1 MTINNHPNTISLI
14 NSVLIANKFSFL
26 KASRKKFILTVF
38 LYFLS
43 IKDRINFLQ
52 LERFSDY
59 SEQYFRIHFENKFD
73 FQSFNLSL
81 IQQQDINACII
92 AFAPS
97 YIPKSGKSTFGVNKY
112 WSGCSKQ
119 AKWGLDICGFAA
131 VDVNRKTAFHLN
143 AVQTPPLENM
153 TLLVHYCSL
162 LVENHMY
169 FKELSNYLVADAY
182 FSKAQVVETALSL
195 DMHFISRL
203 RDDVNLK
210 YIYRSEKTGKPGA
223 PKKYDGKVN
232 PRFPDMNHFSKIVV
246 CDELTIYS
254 AEVYSVAFDRN
265 INLAIAVFSKDGKE
279 MARKLYFSTDPQMN
293 AEKIVKYCRSRFQ
306 IEFIYRDT
314 KQHCGLTHCQAR
326 SRNKLDFHF
335 NAALTAVNLAKIEW
349 LQSNPQANQSFSM
362 SDYKTMYSN
371 DLLLKVFIRKF
382 GINPNTKK
390 NKLIINELRNYAKVA
405 V

>member
-1 MTINNHPNTISLI
+1 MTINNHPNSISLI
-14 NSVLIANKFSFL
+14 NSVLRVGKFSFL

-38 LYFLS
+38 MCFLS

-81 IQQQDINACII
+81 IQQQNIDECAI
-92 AFAPS
+92 AFDPS

-131 VDVNRKTAFHLN
+131 VDVNRKMAFHLN

-153 TLLVHYCSL
+153 TLLDYYCSVL
-162 LVENHMY
+162 TENHLY
-169 FKELSNYLVADAY
+169 FKELSNYLIADAY
-182 FSKAQVVETALSL
+182 FSKKKVVETTLSL
-195 DMHFISRL
+195 GMHFISRF
-203 RDDVNLK
+203 RDDANLR
-210 YIYRSEKTGKPGA
+210 YIYRGEQTGGKGA
-223 PKKYDGKVN
+223 PRKYDGKVD
-232 PRFPDMNHFSKIVV
+232 PRYPDMNHFSKIVV

-254 AEVYSVAFDRN
+254 AEVYSVAFGRI

-279 MARKLYFSTDPQMN
+279 IARKLYFSTNLEMN
-293 AEKIVKYCRSRFQ
+293 AEKIVKYYRSRFQ
-306 IEFIYRDT
+306 IEFIYRDA

-349 LQSNPQANQSFSM
+349 LQSNPPANQSFSM
-362 SDYKTMYSN
+362 SDYKTMYNN
-371 DLLLKVFIRKF
+371 DLLLRVFIRKF

-390 NKLIINELRNYAKVA
+390 NKLIIKELRNYGKIA